1 MTFPY
6 VKPDDLC
13 EFSFVG
19 GTYETLVFDIIDSAS
34 AAVDLSSATCTWTMG
49 EYGSGSAQISK
60 SGSISASPVNRF
72 TVTLDASDTISFQGK
87 YMHQPIIEDLSG
99 NVFRPSQGIINIW
112 PANQ

>member
-1 MTFPY
+1 MTFPH

-19 GTYETLVFDIIDSAS
+19 GTYETLVFNIIDSAS
-34 AAVDLSSATCTWTMG
+34 AAVDLSSATCSWTMG
-49 EYGSGSAQISK
+49 EYGSGSAQIFK

-72 TVTLDASDTISFQGK
+72 TVILNASDTIELEGK
-87 YMHQPIIEDLSG
+87 YIHQPIIEDLSG
-99 NVFRPSQGIINIW
+99 NQFRPSQGIINIW